1 MKKIIISAEMPEN
14 MADKLREL
22 FPYEIKTCE
31 KNSIFDDA
39 VACHPDMNFFQIG
52 NNLFTFFDVQNNE
65 NVNIHIN
72 DAGKL
77 EYPND
82 VFLNAV
88 CIGEDLI
95 CRTSSVYKKALDHA
109 KSNGMN
115 IINVNQGYVKCNI
128 AVVNEEN
135 RAVITEDKGIYK
147 ILMEN
152 GYDVMLL
159 ETHSVELKP

>member
-1 MKKIIISAEMPEN
+1 MPEN

-82 VFLNAV
+82 VKVHLQKH
-88 CIGEDLI
+88 GDLI
-95 CRTSSVYKKALDHA
+95 IVAATQKDKQIFGTCWEPP
-109 KSNGMN
+109 
-115 IINVNQGYVKCNI
+115 
-128 AVVNEEN
+128 EE
-135 RAVITEDKGIYK
+135 E
-147 ILMEN
+147 
-152 GYDVMLL
+152 
-159 ETHSVELKP
+159 